1 MLVPDIKSVN
11 TDKNNSYTIYVEDD
25 GSPNGSMYNYEI
37 LTDNKEKDKFVKSIE
52 RIIRQ
57 SYEYKN
63 FIGILKNVYG
73 YTSSTFFKRIDIRD
87 TKVPIE
93 FHHYPFTLYDLVSI
107 EVDFEIDKGETE
119 IDPLKIAERVMK
131 YHYQLMV
138 GLVPLSET
146 EHELVHDGK
155 KFVNIDEVK
164 GDFEAYLEKFDHKI
178 PDEFKEKIQN
188 LKYLSK
194 QENEGVD
201 IDGNILDLNF
211 LSVINED
218 DDNEGLYYLE
228 MDETEKKTPEA
239 LEGEYSEKELE
250 EYSNEDISEI
260 IEEEPTK
267 PKKKKKHKKRGNDS

>member
-52 RIIRQ
+52 KIIRQ

-73 YTSSTFFKRIDIRD
+73 YTNSTFFKRIDIRD
-87 TKVPIE
+87 TKTPIE

-119 IDPLKIAERVMK
+119 IDPIKIAERVMK
-131 YHYQLMV
+131 YHYQLIV

-201 IDGNILDLNF
+201 IDGNILELNF

-218 DDNEGLYYLE
+218 TDDEGLYYLE
-228 MDETEKKTPEA
+228 MDESEKKTPEA
-239 LEGEYSEKELE
+239 LNGEYSEKELE

-260 IEEEPTK
+260 IEEEPKDK
-267 PKKKKKHKKRGNDS
+267 PKKKKKHKKRGND

>member
-52 RIIRQ
+52 KIIRQ

-73 YTSSTFFKRIDIRD
+73 YTNSTFFKRIDIKD
-87 TKVPIE
+87 TKTPIE

-119 IDPLKIAERVMK
+119 IDPIKIAERVMK

-218 DDNEGLYYLE
+218 TDDEGLYYLE
-228 MDETEKKTPEA
+228 MDESEKKTPEA
-239 LEGEYSEKELE
+239 LNGEYSEKELE

-260 IEEEPTK
+260 IEEEPKDK
-267 PKKKKKHKKRGNDS
+267 PKKKKKHKKRGND

>member
-52 RIIRQ
+52 KIIRQ

-63 FIGILKNVYG
+63 FIGILKNVYR
-73 YTSSTFFKRIDIRD
+73 YTNSTFFKRIDIRD
-87 TKVPIE
+87 TKTPIE

-119 IDPLKIAERVMK
+119 IDPIKIAERVMK

-218 DDNEGLYYLE
+218 TDDEGLYYLE
-228 MDETEKKTPEA
+228 MDESEKKTPEA
-239 LEGEYSEKELE
+239 LNGEYSEKELE

-260 IEEEPTK
+260 IEEEPKDK
-267 PKKKKKHKKRGNDS
+267 PKKKKKHKKRGND

>member
-52 RIIRQ
+52 KIIRQ

-73 YTSSTFFKRIDIRD
+73 YTNSTFFKRIDIRD
-87 TKVPIE
+87 TKTPIE

-119 IDPLKIAERVMK
+119 IDPIKIAERVMK

-218 DDNEGLYYLE
+218 TDDEGLYYLE
-228 MDETEKKTPEA
+228 MDESEKKTPEA
-239 LEGEYSEKELE
+239 LNGEYSEKELE

-260 IEEEPTK
+260 IEEEPKDK
-267 PKKKKKHKKRGNDS
+267 PKKKKKHKKRGND

>member
-37 LTDNKEKDKFVKSIE
+37 LTDNKEKDKFIKSIE

-73 YTSSTFFKRIDIRD
+73 YTNSTFFKRIDIRD
-87 TKVPIE
+87 TKTPIE

-119 IDPLKIAERVMK
+119 IDPIKIAERVMK

-218 DDNEGLYYLE
+218 TDDEGLYYLE
-228 MDETEKKTPEA
+228 MDESEKKTPEA
-239 LEGEYSEKELE
+239 LNGEYSEKELE

-260 IEEEPTK
+260 IEEEPKDK
-267 PKKKKKHKKRGNDS
+267 PKKKKKHKKRGND

>member
-52 RIIRQ
+52 KIIRQ

-73 YTSSTFFKRIDIRD
+73 YTNSTFFKRIDIRD
-87 TKVPIE
+87 TKTPIE

-119 IDPLKIAERVMK
+119 IDPIKIAERVMK

-218 DDNEGLYYLE
+218 TDDEGLYYLE
-228 MDETEKKTPEA
+228 MDESEKKTPEA
-239 LEGEYSEKELE
+239 LNGEYSEKELE

-260 IEEEPTK
+260 IEEEPKDK
-267 PKKKKKHKKRGNDS
+267 PKKKKKK

>member
-11 TDKNNSYTIYVEDD
+11 TDNNNSYTIYVEDD

-52 RIIRQ
+52 KIIRQ

-73 YTSSTFFKRIDIRD
+73 YTNSTFFKRIDIRD
-87 TKVPIE
+87 TKTPIE

-119 IDPLKIAERVMK
+119 IDPIKIAERVMK

-218 DDNEGLYYLE
+218 TDDEGLYYLE
-228 MDETEKKTPEA
+228 MDESEKKTPEA
-239 LEGEYSEKELE
+239 LNGEYSKKELE

-260 IEEEPTK
+260 IEEEPKDK
-267 PKKKKKHKKRGNDS
+267 PKKKKKHKKRGND